1 MSDETNLRALFD
13 ALADNVDALGDD
25 DVLKECN
32 EAGRSPENI
41 AAQTRSILLS
51 AVNTFEQRAAD
62 GPEFPTIGPD
72 DFARRFVL
80 RAEKLMWFLGAGASA
95 AAGIPTAGDMIS
107 EFKQRLYISQ
117 RGAAA
122 SSVAD
127 LSNPL
132 VRGLLQGHID
142 ASGKFPALGSP
153 DEYAALF
160 EAVWSSE
167 RDRQTYIDAKITG
180 GKPSYGHLA
189 LATLLQSRRARIVWT
204 TNFDP
209 LVADACAKVYGGTGQ
224 LTTAT
229 PDSPDLAKQALDSER
244 WPLEVKLHGDF
255 RSRRLKNTTDE
266 LRHQDERLR
275 RAFVDYGHRYGLIV
289 AGYSGRDD
297 SIMDALEHVLESD
310 SPFPGG
316 LFWLHR
322 GDDPPLSRV
331 SEFLQR
337 AHQKMGGEVGLV
349 RVENFDET
357 LRDLIRNSSALDT
370 TALDAFVGER
380 RRRTGAPA
388 PQGKKGWPVV
398 RLNALAVEA
407 PSVCRRVVCQIGGYA
422 EVRTAIEQAGV
433 DVLAARR
440 LGAVLAYGADAS
452 VRAAFAPHKITDFD
466 LHTIEVGRLRY
477 DSAERGLLRDALTRA
492 VAHGR
497 QLRAQHGRTK
507 DLLVPTDPHH
517 QDWMAL
523 KRLVGSVQGA
533 VPGNPDLQ
541 WSEGIAIRLDW
552 ANDRMWLLFEPR
564 VVFDGLSAENAAAAA
579 DFGRERTVKRYNR
592 QLNDLFA
599 FWAGALAGDGSP
611 LRALRI
617 SDGVDAAFRLSG
629 ETAFS
634 RRATP

>member
-1 MSDETNLRALFD
+1 VTETSDRT
-13 ALADNVDALGDD
+13 
-25 DVLKECN
+25 DVSEL
-32 EAGRSPENI
+32 
-41 AAQTRSILLS
+41 
-51 AVNTFEQRAAD
+51 
-62 GPEFPTIGPD
+62 PTIGPD

-117 RGAAA
+117 RGASQ

-132 VRGLLQGHID
+132 VRGLLQSHID
-142 ASGKFPALGSP
+142 GAGKFPAFGAP

-167 RDRQTYIDAKITG
+167 RDRQTYIDSKIKG
-180 GKPSYGHLA
+180 GKPSYGHVA
-189 LATLLQSRRARIVWT
+189 LATFMRAGRARLLWT

-209 LVADACAKVYGGTGQ
+209 LIADACARVYGGTGQ

-229 PDSPDLAKQALDSER
+229 PDSPDLAKHVLDSER

-255 RSRRLKNTTDE
+255 RSRRLKNTSDE
-266 LRHQDERLR
+266 LRHQDEKLR
-275 RAFVDYGHRYGLIV
+275 RTFVDSGQRFGLIV

-297 SIMDALEHVLESD
+297 SIMDSFEDVLKSD
-310 SPFPGG
+310 TPFPAGV
-316 LFWLHR
+316 FWLHR
-322 GDDPPLSRV
+322 GDDQPLPRV
-331 SEFLQR
+331 CAFLLR
-337 AHQKMGGEVGLV
+337 AAQKMGSEVGLV
-349 RVENFDET
+349 HVENFDET
-357 LRDLIRNSSALDT
+357 LRDLIRNSSNLDT

-422 EVRTAIEQAGV
+422 EVRAAIEHAEV

-440 LGAVLAYGADAS
+440 RGAVLAYGSDAS
-452 VRAAFAPHKITDFD
+452 VRAAFGPHKITDFD
-466 LHTIEVGRLRY
+466 LHTIEVARLRY

-492 VAHGR
+492 IARGR
-497 QLRAQHGRTK
+497 QMRARHGRTK
-507 DLLVPTDPHH
+507 DLLVPEDPDH
-517 QDWMAL
+517 QDWMPL
-523 KRLVGSVQGA
+523 KRLVGSVQGPVTGA
-533 VPGNPDLQ
+533 PALL
-541 WSEGIAIRLDW
+541 WSEGVAVRLDW
-552 ANDRMWLLFEPR
+552 ANDQLWLVFEPR
-564 VVFDGLSAENAAAAA
+564 LVFDGLSAENAAAAA

-599 FWAGALAGDGSP
+599 FWASTLARDGSP
-611 LRALRI
+611 LRALGI
-617 SDGVDAAFRLSG
+617 GDGVDATFRVSA